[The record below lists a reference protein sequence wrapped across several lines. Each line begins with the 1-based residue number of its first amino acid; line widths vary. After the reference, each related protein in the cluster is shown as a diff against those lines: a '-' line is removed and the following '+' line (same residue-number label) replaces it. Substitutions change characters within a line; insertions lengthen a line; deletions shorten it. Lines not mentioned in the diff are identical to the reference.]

1 MLSLRPPPAR
11 RFAILL
17 LAGLAALAAA
27 TWICFELGT
36 RPGTAGLIFLAI
48 IVVLSPWDSFVSSAI
63 FSLVAVAALNYFF
76 TEPLFSFRVQYG
88 QDLVLLGTFI
98 LTSFVI
104 TALVQRLQHAAA
116 TLERQAKLLDLTHD
130 TIFARNHKDII
141 TFWNRGAAELYGWS
155 SEEALGQMPDTLLKT
170 VLPEPRE
177 AIDDI
182 LRRTGHWEGDL
193 INTRK
198 DGTQVIVASRWSL
211 QRDANGRPTGTLQ
224 TNNDI
229 TERRQAE
236 EALRRSQ
243 AAYLA
248 EAQKLSLTGS
258 FGWNTRSG
266 EVFWSQQTFAILG
279 YGQDVRPSI
288 EAMLERVHPDDA
300 ETVRQALTHT
310 STDRGGFDMEF
321 RLRLPDSAIRQV
333 HAVARVLEAP
343 GDPAQIVGALMDVT
357 AAWQSEIRLQQA
369 QAQIAHVARIT
380 SLGALSASIAHEV
393 NQPLAGI
400 TAHGE
405 ASLRWLHRDVP
416 RLDEVEASIRHVI
429 ADAKRASAIIQ
440 RIRALT
446 TRSDQERQPLNLN
459 DLVNEVVPLV
469 RNEARRNRAQV
480 RLDLGTELPAVLGD
494 PIQLQQVIINLLVN
508 AIQAM
513 QLTEGGS
520 HIAVVGTRAD
530 GDGHVVLDVADSGPG
545 VDPAHSAQ
553 LFDAFYTTKPGGMG
567 MGLSICRS
575 IVEAHGGTISAMSR
589 SPEQGAV
596 FRCVLP
602 VVQAA

>member
-17 LAGLAALAAA
+17 LVGLVALAAA
-27 TWICFELGT
+27 TWACFELEVRLGT
-36 RPGTAGLIFLAI
+36 TGLILLAI
-48 IVVLSPWDSFVSSAI
+48 IVVLSLWDSFISSAI

-76 TEPLFSFRVQYG
+76 TQPLFTFRVMYG
-88 QDLVLLGTFI
+88 QDIVLLGTFV

-104 TALVQRLQHAAA
+104 TALVQRLQHSAAK
-116 TLERQAKLLDLTHD
+116 LEQQAKLLDLTHD
-130 TIFARNHKDII
+130 TIFVRDNKDAI
-141 TFWNRGAAELYGWS
+141 TFWNGGATQLYGWS
-155 SEEALGQMPDTLLKT
+155 REEALGKVPGALLKT
-170 VLPEPRE
+170 VFPERRE
-177 AIDDI
+177 TIDDS

-198 DGTQVIVASRWSL
+198 DGMQVIVASRWSL
-211 QRDANGRPTGTLQ
+211 QRDAKGRPSGTLE

-229 TERRQAE
+229 TERRNTE

-248 EAQKLSLTGS
+248 EAQKLSQTGS
-258 FGWNTRSG
+258 FGWNTATG
-266 EVFWSQQTFAILG
+266 EVFWSPQTFAVLG
-279 YGQDVRPSI
+279 YGQDVSPSI
-288 EAMLERVHPDDA
+288 ETMLECVHPEDA
-300 ETVRQALTHT
+300 ETVQQALTRA
-310 STDRGGFDMEF
+310 SMERDGLDIEF
-321 RLRLPDSAIRQV
+321 RLLMPDGKIKQV
-333 HAVARVLEAP
+333 HAVARPLEEMP
-343 GDPAQIVGALMDVT
+343 DTTQLVGALMDVT
-357 AAWQSEIRLQQA
+357 DARQSETRLQQA
-369 QAQIAHVARIT
+369 QAQIAHVARVT

-400 TAHGE
+400 AAHGE
-405 ASLRWLHRDVP
+405 ASLRWLHRDKP
-416 RLDEVEASIRHVI
+416 RLDEVEASIQHVI
-429 ADAKRASAIIQ
+429 SDAKRASAIIQ

-446 TRSDQERQPLNLN
+446 SRSDRQLEALNLN

-480 RLDLGTELPAVLGD
+480 RLDLGADLPTILGD

-513 QLTEGGS
+513 TLIDDGS
-520 HIAVVGTRAD
+520 RIAVVGTRAD
-530 GDGHVVLDVADSGPG
+530 GDGHVMLDVADSGPG
-545 VDPAHSAQ
+545 VDPSHSAQ
-553 LFDAFYTTKPGGMG
+553 LFDAFFTTKPGGMG

-575 IVEAHGGTISAMSR
+575 IVEAHGGAISALSR
-589 SPEQGAV
+589 APQPGAI

-602 VVQAA
+602 VAQVQ